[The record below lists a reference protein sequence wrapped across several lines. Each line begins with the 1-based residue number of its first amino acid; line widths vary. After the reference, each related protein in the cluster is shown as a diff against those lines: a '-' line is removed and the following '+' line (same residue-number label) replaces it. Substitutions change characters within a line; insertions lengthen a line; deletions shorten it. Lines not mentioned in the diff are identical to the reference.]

1 MTISLAQWAESV
13 EGRYK
18 DVDGSWGGQCW
29 DLAQDYLWKCV
40 APGLALHT
48 RPAAHAGWALGVWE
62 VALGS
67 SAQGKQ
73 LRAALDPRTGD
84 EKAQP
89 GDIIIWGLTRG
100 LYPASHIAV
109 VLEDR
114 GTHVWAMSQNS
125 SKARPDLPGYSAQA
139 SGPAIRQLLPKTG
152 IAGYLRPRNMITA
165 APAPAAAPKP
175 AAPRTFR
182 LVVTSPA
189 FVRNGPTTK
198 HALAEGYPA
207 ALPKGTVIAVL
218 GYVAGEPVTRGN
230 DAWLK
235 TKSGYYV
242 WANNAGNNL
251 AGLPRL

>member
-1 MTISLAQWAESV
+1 MTISLNEWAASV

-29 DLAQDYLWKCV
+29 DLVQDYLWKCV
-40 APGLALHT
+40 QAGLALHT

-84 EKAQP
+84 ERAQP
-89 GDIIIWGLTRG
+89 GDIIVWGLTPG

-125 SKARPDLPGYSAQA
+125 SKARPDLPGYSNQA

-152 IAGYLRPRNMITA
+152 IAGYLRPRNMA
-165 APAPAAAPKP
+165 KAAAPVP
-175 AAPRTFR
+175 TAPRLQNRTITANGTKVR
-182 LVVTSPA
+182 TGPGTGYAEAPGYAGGLPA
-189 FVRNGPTTK
+189 
-198 HALAEGYPA
+198 
-207 ALPKGTVIAVL
+207 GTVIAVQ
-218 GYVAGEPVTRGN
+218 GYVAGQAVTPGN
-230 DAWLK
+230 DAWFK

-242 WANNAGNNL
+242 WANLAGNSL